1 MDRHRLPR
9 GENRNGRRVSNSAT
23 SFDFIV
29 VGSGSAGAIV
39 AARLAENRSVRVLL
53 LEAGRKD
60 SSLLF
65 HIPAAMRYAYNAP
78 KYNWNFETEPEP
90 FLNDRR
96 LVQPRGRVL
105 GGSSSINGQLYLRG
119 HPLDYE
125 GWARAGARGWSYSD
139 VLPYFKRLETR
150 VDGRSEYRGAEGPVG
165 VTTVKPKAL
174 AKAFLESGKQ
184 AGYRS
189 TDDVNGFQQDGFGLF
204 PKNIAGGRRSST
216 ARCYLG
222 EPPKNLR
229 VQTNS
234 TVSRILFEG
243 RRASGVEFHRGGK
256 TRVVRAEREIVISAG
271 AFNSPVL
278 LMRSG
283 VGPAWHLREFGIR
296 VIRDAPGVGENLMDH
311 PLSAVQVTCR
321 EPVTLFKYLDP
332 VSRARG
338 IIEWLYA
345 RKGTLANNHFDAVA
359 FIRTKAGVRTPN
371 LQIALF
377 AIAVAEGSSDFV
389 RQHAFQLQFSNQRPL
404 SRGYVR
410 LGGDHVRAA
419 PRIRFNMLEHPGDVE
434 ELKAGIV
441 LSRELLRQPAL
452 SRFAGTELIPGEN
465 VSSEEELESWL
476 RETCHSSYHPCG
488 TCRMGDDE
496 MAVVDSECRVNGVE
510 GLRVADASIMPLIPS
525 ANLNCPTMMI
535 GEKASDH
542 IAGKDAL
549 PPLHL
554 PVFSDPNWERSQR

>member
-1 MDRHRLPR
+1 MTP
-9 GENRNGRRVSNSAT
+9 E
-23 SFDFIV
+23 FDFVV

-39 AARLAENRSVRVLL
+39 AARLAENLSVRVLL

-78 KYNWNFETEPEP
+78 KYNWNFQTEPEP

-139 VLPYFKRLETR
+139 VLPYFKRLEMR
-150 VDGRSEYRGAEGPVG
+150 VDGRSEYQGAEGPVG
-165 VTTVKPKAL
+165 VTTVKPDLL
-174 AKAFLESGKQ
+174 AKAFLEAGQQ

-216 ARCYLG
+216 SQCYLLG
-222 EPPKNLR
+222 APKNLI
-229 VQTNS
+229 VQTDS
-234 TVSRILFEG
+234 VVSRVLFEG
-243 RRASGVEFHRGGK
+243 RRACGVEFRRGNE
-256 TRVVRAEREIVISAG
+256 TRVVHANREIVISAG

-283 VGPAWHLREFGIR
+283 IGPADHLRDFGVQ
-296 VIRDAPGVGENLMDH
+296 VIRNAPCVGENLMDH
-311 PLSAVQVTCR
+311 PLTAVQVTCR
-321 EPVTLFKYLDP
+321 EPVTLFRYLGP

-338 IIEWLYA
+338 IVEWMCA
-345 RKGTLANNHFDAVA
+345 RKGILANNHFDVVA
-359 FIRTKAGVRTPN
+359 FIRTRAGVRIPN

-377 AIAVAEGSSDFV
+377 AVAVAEGSTEFV
-389 RQHAFQLQFSNQRPL
+389 RRHAFQLQFSNQRPL

-419 PRIRFNMLEHPGDVE
+419 PRIRFNMLEHQGDVE
-434 ELKAGIV
+434 ELKAGFV

-452 SRFAGTELIPGEN
+452 SRFAGTELFPGEH
-465 VSSEEELESWL
+465 VSSEDELESWL
-476 RETCHSSYHPCG
+476 RDTCHSSYHPCG

-496 MAVVDSECRVNGVE
+496 LAVVDSECRVRGVE
-510 GLRVADASIMPLIPS
+510 GLRVVDASIMPLIPS
-525 ANLNCPTMMI
+525 ANLNCPTMML

-542 IAGKDAL
+542 IAGKDPL
-549 PPLHL
+549 PPSDL
-554 PVFSDPNWERSQR
+554 PFFSDPNWERSQR